1 MEWTVHGERSIYTSE
16 WMDLNMVDVEIPGD
30 RRFEHHVVRFPNPA
44 AGTVIHHPDR
54 GILLLWRHRFVTDTW
69 GWELP
74 AGGADPGESL
84 EAAAVRE
91 AIEEAGWRP
100 IDPRLMLTYHPI
112 NGAVDQTFAVF
123 FAPDAE
129 EVGAPTDP
137 SEAERIEWVP
147 VDRVRE
153 ELVAGRVTDGMSV
166 TGLLW
171 ALQFEIEGRS
181 S

>member
-44 AGTVIHHPDR
+44 AGTVIHRDDL

-74 AGGADPGESL
+74 AGGADPDEDL
-84 EAAAVRE
+84 ADAAVRE

-100 IDPRLMLTYHPI
+100 LDLRPMLRYHPI

-129 EVGAPTDP
+129 EVGPPTDA
-137 SEAERIEWVP
+137 SEAERVEWVP
-147 VDRVRE
+147 VAKVVD
-153 ELVAGRVTDGMSV
+153 ELRAGRVTDGMSV

-171 ALQFEIEGRS
+171 ALQFELC
-181 S
+181 

>member
-1 MEWTVHGERSIYTSE
+1 MQWTVHGERSIYTSE

-84 EAAAVRE
+84 EDAAVRE
-91 AIEEAGWRP
+91 ADRRGGMASDRP
-100 IDPRLMLTYHPI
+100 TSHADATTRSTVPSTRPSRCSSRRTPRKWVRPPTPVRPSAS
-112 NGAVDQTFAVF
+112 NGY
-123 FAPDAE
+123 
-129 EVGAPTDP
+129 P
-137 SEAERIEWVP
+137 SIV
-147 VDRVRE
+147 VRD
-153 ELVAGRVTDGMSV
+153 ELRAGRVTDGMSV

-171 ALQFEIEGRS
+171 ALQFEIGPA
-181 S
+181 

>member
-1 MEWTVHGERSIYTSE
+1 MRWTVHGERSIYTSE
-16 WMDLNMVDVEIPGD
+16 WMDLTMVDVEVPGE

-44 AGTVIHHPDR
+44 AGTVVHKADL

-74 AGGADPGESL
+74 AGGVDPGESL
-84 EAAAVRE
+84 EQGAVRE

-100 IDPRLMLTYHPI
+100 LELRHMLTYHPI
-112 NGAVDQTFAVF
+112 NGAIDQTFAVF
-123 FAPDAE
+123 FAPDAT
-129 EVGAPTDP
+129 EVGPPTDA

-147 VDRVRE
+147 VHMVRD
-153 ELVAGRVTDGMSV
+153 ELRAGRITDGMSV

-171 ALQFEIEGRS
+171 ALQFELR
-181 S
+181 

>member
-1 MEWTVHGERSIYTSE
+1 
-16 WMDLNMVDVEIPGD
+16 
-30 RRFEHHVVRFPNPA
+30 VVRFPNPA
-44 AGTVIHHPDR
+44 AGTVIHRADR

-74 AGGADPGESL
+74 AGGSDAGESL
-84 EAAAVRE
+84 VGAAVRE
-91 AIEEAGWRP
+91 SIEEAGWRP
-100 IDPRLMLTYHPI
+100 IDPRHMLTYHPI

-123 FAPDAE
+123 FAPDAQ
-129 EVGAPTDP
+129 EVGPPTDP

-153 ELVAGRVTDGMSV
+153 ELLAGRVTDGMSV

-171 ALQFEIEGRS
+171 ALQFELS
-181 S
+181 

>member
-30 RRFEHHVVRFPNPA
+30 RRFEHHVVRFPHPA
-44 AGTVIHHPDR
+44 AGTVIHRDDL

-74 AGGADPGESL
+74 AGGADPDEDL
-84 EAAAVRE
+84 ADAAVRE

-100 IDPRLMLTYHPI
+100 LALRPMLRYHPI

-123 FAPDAE
+123 FASDAE
-129 EVGAPTDP
+129 EVGPPTDA
-137 SEAERIEWVP
+137 SEAERVEWVP
-147 VDRVRE
+147 VAKVVD
-153 ELVAGRVTDGMSV
+153 ELRAGHVTDGMSV

-171 ALQFEIEGRS
+171 ALQFELP
-181 S
+181 